1 MADYFVSLW
10 CLRICCCISNRSIFS
25 CRWSS
30 LQGASFYVSVCVLQ
44 IKKLLVGPDRNP
56 VPWSTLYLLL
66 HKYSYTYIQHI
77 RFLKMW
83 LLWEYDGNLISDLIK
98 CSYCIGTCTIG
109 VQHAACLKSFR
120 DEFKVNMLLLF
131 PVDLTIDGRFKK
143 CFWFNKWPDIY
154 AQEEDSKSFMDKDRR
169 REAIKLKLQRLDEN
183 ITKTKKDCEGK
194 LCYATFKIR
203 SKIICCFSV
212 ILILTMCRRNW
223 KTYENI
229 LWKSIFF
236 QPKEPWGNRAAAW
249 WGK

>member
-25 CRWSS
+25 CRRSS

-143 CFWFNKWPDIY
+143 NVSDLISD
-154 AQEEDSKSFMDKDRR
+154 QISMLRR
-169 REAIKLKLQRLDEN
+169 KTAN
-183 ITKTKKDCEGK
+183 HSWTKTEEERQSS
-194 LCYATFKIR
+194 LN
-203 SKIICCFSV
+203 FSASTR
-212 ILILTMCRRNW
+212 ILRKQR
-223 KTYENI
+223 KTVKASCVTQ
-229 LWKSIFF
+229 LLK
-236 QPKEPWGNRAAAW
+236 
-249 WGK
+249 